1 MKTLTD
7 LNELDQM
14 IAEQPGLVVLFGG
27 EHCGVCQVIK
37 PKLETRLAERYPR
50 LQIVYIDCQ
59 QSQTLCAQKSV
70 FSLPVVQVYF
80 DRQRFIEK
88 ARSFSLLALLD
99 EIERPYDLLFNAA
112 E

>member
-7 LNELDQM
+7 LNELDQL
-14 IAEQPGLVVLFGG
+14 IVEQPGLVVLFGG
-27 EHCGVCQVIK
+27 EDCGVCQVIK
-37 PKLETRLAERYPR
+37 PKLDVMLSERYPL

-59 QSQTLCAQKSV
+59 QSPSVCAQKSV

-88 ARSFSLLALLD
+88 ARSFSLAAFLD
-99 EIERPYDLLFNAA
+99 EIERPYELLFNTA

>member
-1 MKTLTD
+1 MKTLV
-7 LNELDQM
+7 ELEELEQL
-14 IAEQPGLVVLFGG
+14 INQQPGLVVLFGG

-37 PKLETRLAERYPR
+37 PKLETMLAERYPL
-50 LQIVYIDCQ
+50 LQVVYIDCQ
-59 QSQTLCAQKSV
+59 QSQSLCAQKSV

-88 ARSFSLLALLD
+88 ARSFSLAALLD
-99 EIERPYDLLFNAA
+99 EIQRPYELFFSIS

>member
-1 MKTLTD
+1 MKTLTE
-7 LNELDQM
+7 LNELDQL

-37 PKLETRLAERYPR
+37 PKLEMMLSERYPL
-50 LQIVYIDCQ
+50 LQMVYIDCQ
-59 QSQTLCAQKSV
+59 QSQSLCAQKSV

-88 ARSFSLLALLD
+88 ARSFSLAALLD
-99 EIERPYDLLFNAA
+99 EIERPYALLFNTA